1 MVLSRGKVKPLLII
15 ALSAGLFTFLWISA
29 GSARDWKERSLW
41 DRPSGPPIQ
50 SQASLPQVDKP
61 SDTPEKNPPTAE
73 AKGPAKISLPRQ
85 STPESPLSPELNE
98 EFRKARHMSVAEYLR
113 RYGTSNT
120 KDEYVLGSMD
130 VLNIIVYGE
139 DELNRGGLRISRDGY
154 ITLPLIDRVKVDGLT
169 PAQAETLITK
179 KFRAGR
185 FLKNPHITVTIKE
198 FKSRQVL
205 IMGAVKEPGRHSME
219 GNERLLEMLAKA
231 GGIKFDDRGD
241 VTANSIRILRTIKR
255 PDGETERI
263 AMDMDLE
270 SLTQGTKPQFNL
282 VMQDK
287 DVVYVPESPRFF
299 VTGEVQKPGYYKI
312 KDRPIT
318 VVEAIT
324 MAGGPTRT
332 AALNRTRVVRVIDGK
347 ETTLDIPASD
357 ILNGDKNKDIIVQP
371 NDVIVIPQSYF

>member
-1 MVLSRGKVKPLLII
+1 LWERPASPPAPSQNSVSLAEKP
-15 ALSAGLFTFLWISA
+15 A
-29 GSARDWKERSLW
+29 
-41 DRPSGPPIQ
+41 
-50 SQASLPQVDKP
+50 
-61 SDTPEKNPPTAE
+61 DTPAQKQPPAE
-73 AKGPAKISLPRQ
+73 QKQLNKIPLVPPPAQESTLP
-85 STPESPLSPELNE
+85 PELNE
-98 EFRKARHMSVAEYLR
+98 EFRKARHMSVAEYLQVYR
-113 RYGTSNT
+113 PSNV
-120 KDEYVLGSMD
+120 KEEYQLGGMD

-139 DELNRGGLRISRDGY
+139 DELNRGGLRISHDGY
-154 ITLPLIDRVKVDGLT
+154 ITLPLIGRVRVEGFT
-169 PAQAETLITK
+169 SAQAEALITK
-179 KFRAGR
+179 KYREGG
-185 FLKNPHITVTIKE
+185 FLKSPHITVTVKE

-205 IMGAVKEPGRHSME
+205 IMGAVKDPGRHPME

-241 VTANSIRILRTIKR
+241 VVANSIRILRTVKTTAG
-255 PDGETERI
+255 DTERI
-263 AMDMDLE
+263 SMDLDLE
-270 SLTQGTKPQFNL
+270 SLTQGTRPQYNI

-299 VTGEVQKPGYYKI
+299 VTGEVRNPGHYKI

-347 ETTLDIPASD
+347 ETTLSIPASD
-357 ILNGDKNKDIIVQP
+357 ILDGDKSKDIIVQP